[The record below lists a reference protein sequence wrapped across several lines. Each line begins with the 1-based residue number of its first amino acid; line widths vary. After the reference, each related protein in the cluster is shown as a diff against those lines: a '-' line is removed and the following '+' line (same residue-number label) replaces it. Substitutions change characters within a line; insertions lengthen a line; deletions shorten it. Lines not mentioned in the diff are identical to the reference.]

1 MINKKRKVLIAAQH
15 LFIEKGFTDTSVQ
28 DIIDEAK
35 ISKGTFYNYF
45 SSKNECVIEILEN
58 AREET
63 ALKRR
68 ELLVYQDISDQGI
81 LIEQISIR
89 MKIYRDRNLM
99 PIFVA
104 IFQAQDSGLSEF
116 IKKNHYEEI
125 KWLAERLVDVFGK
138 QTKKVSL
145 DCAVLMLGMI
155 QQMQHPW
162 TLKSKEISMEEL
174 VGFIMRRV
182 ESMIDS
188 MIDTNDSL
196 IDPHL
201 FENFYEDVE
210 ITKKH
215 VLDQLKSFKQQYLDE
230 LKENELQHIE
240 FILEELSLK
249 KPRKYILEAVIHSF
263 SDTFKKTSYHKQ
275 LTEVIANIWKLIDET
290 Y

>member
-1 MINKKRKVLIAAQH
+1 
-15 LFIEKGFTDTSVQ
+15 
-28 DIIDEAK
+28 
-35 ISKGTFYNYF
+35 
-45 SSKNECVIEILEN
+45 
-58 AREET
+58 
-63 ALKRR
+63 
-68 ELLVYQDISDQGI
+68 
-81 LIEQISIR
+81 
-89 MKIYRDRNLM
+89 
-99 PIFVA
+99 
-104 IFQAQDSGLSEF
+104 
-116 IKKNHYEEI
+116 
-125 KWLAERLVDVFGK
+125 
-138 QTKKVSL
+138 
-145 DCAVLMLGMI
+145 
-155 QQMQHPW
+155 
-162 TLKSKEISMEEL
+162 MEEL

-201 FENFYEDVE
+201 FEIFYEDVE

-263 SDTFKKTSYHKQ
+263 SDTFKKTSYYKQ
-275 LTEVIANIWKLIDET
+275 LAEVTANVWKLIDDT